1 MVLLKLFLLETFFTH
16 THTHTHTHTGG
27 DKIFI
32 INPISSPHKN
42 LSIKCPVQ
50 ENFVM
55 ALRCLCGNALYPKQN
70 ILLHVQKQNID
81 DNSQNQRAHFVHPTI
96 KFNVMIH
103 LMTEQRSTNF
113 TVKESVETKAKVT

>member
-16 THTHTHTHTGG
+16 THTHNGG
-27 DKIFI
+27 EKTFI